1 MMTVEST
8 QESCGWAVPEMEL
21 KAERQTL
28 RKYLRQRGAGRADGK
43 IPRARQQHRWP
54 AGALPDRAAL
64 QLMPLITLETV
75 FSPIEAEIMR
85 TRLEAGGIEAVLFD
99 AGIASLIGP
108 GLSGVRLMVLDE
120 DEAAAR
126 ALLSA

>member
-1 MMTVEST
+1 
-8 QESCGWAVPEMEL
+8 
-21 KAERQTL
+21 
-28 RKYLRQRGAGRADGK
+28 
-43 IPRARQQHRWP
+43 
-54 AGALPDRAAL
+54 
-64 QLMPLITLETV
+64 MPLITLETV
-75 FSPIEAEIMR
+75 FSPVEAEIKRM
-85 TRLEAGGIEAVLFD
+85 RLEAGGIDAVLFD